1 MKGWWIGQV
10 VTLVFATISGLALPA
25 QAEMTTCR
33 MKFSLQGWS
42 AFYKSASG
50 HATITCDNGQS
61 ARVSIHAKG
70 GGLTVGMTKVV
81 DGTGRFTPVGDISEV
96 FGTYGAAE
104 AHAGMGAS
112 SDAQVVTKG
121 NVSLALAGSG
131 EGVNLGVSFGKFVIS
146 PAPAR
151 RGHSAGR

>member
-1 MKGWWIGQV
+1 
-10 VTLVFATISGLALPA
+10 
-25 QAEMTTCR
+25 

-50 HATITCDNGQS
+50 QATIRCDNGQS

-81 DGTGRFTPVGDISEV
+81 DGTGRFTPVADISEV

-131 EGVNLGVSFGKFVIS
+131 EGVNLGVSFGKFVIEK
-146 PAPAR
+146 AHA
-151 RGHSAGR
+151 GHPQRNGR

>member
-10 VTLVFATISGLALPA
+10 VTLVFATIWALTLPA
-25 QAEMTTCR
+25 RAEMTACR

-81 DGTGRFTPVGDISEV
+81 DGTGGFSPVGDISEV
-96 FGTYGAAE
+96 FGTYGGAE

-121 NVSLALAGSG
+121 TVSLALSGLG
-131 EGVNLGVSFGKFVIS
+131 EGVNLGVSFGKFVIEK
-146 PAPAR
+146 A
-151 RGHSAGR
+151 HAGQKHRSGN

>member
-1 MKGWWIGQV
+1 MKGRWIGRV
-10 VTLVFATISGLALPA
+10 VILGFATVCGLTL
-25 QAEMTTCR
+25 QARADATSCR

-61 ARVSIHAKG
+61 AHVSIHAKG

-121 NVSLALAGSG
+121 SVSLALSGMG
-131 EGVNLGVSFGKFVIS
+131 EGVNLGVSFGKFVIKK
-146 PAPAR
+146 AHA
-151 RGHSAGR
+151 GHTQRNGR